1 MSAPD
6 HRADQGYSTDQ
17 IAAYGASEQPAIAA
31 RMAPHLRM
39 TYIGTGCAVLAVVG
53 AAAALISYPSFDERK
68 GFATMLVLRSRSE
81 ARLAA
86 AETAVCAM
94 LDATRARLGG

>member
-6 HRADQGYSTDQ
+6 HRTDQGYSAEQ

-53 AAAALISYPSFDERK
+53 AAAALISYPSFDES
-68 GFATMLVLRSRSE
+68 GTAGRSPHWSLPWPCWRS
-81 ARLAA
+81 A
-86 AETAVCAM
+86 
-94 LDATRARLGG
+94 